1 MGLNVRKTINCVRVS
16 KQLTTIICLTYK
28 KGRFLAPKCLKSTP
42 PTSSDACAALKNI
55 ISLFFFFT
63 KRFGGRF
70 TSWWGEGEIL
80 FRFVYVPDTRTTIKS
95 LFPYLFLQ
103 TFKRWWRVNVFRG
116 KGDSRVHSNFW
127 GGRGGLVQSP
137 GSRVQSLESRVQGS
151 LQLLGYA
158 DPTVIVK
165 CWKVA

>member
-1 MGLNVRKTINCVRVS
+1 M
-16 KQLTTIICLTYK
+16 
-28 KGRFLAPKCLKSTP
+28 F
-42 PTSSDACAALKNI
+42 
-55 ISLFFFFT
+55 
-63 KRFGGRF
+63 FGGRVIPGSTVIF
-70 TSWWGEGEIL
+70 
-80 FRFVYVPDTRTTIKS
+80 
-95 LFPYLFLQ
+95 
-103 TFKRWWRVNVFRG
+103 
-116 KGDSRVHSNFW
+116 